1 MTTDREAVPRP
12 GPDRE
17 GQLAEVWGDVVDL
30 RHLAG
35 AMVIGAGVSL
45 GLYFIASHLFAA
57 TVGSVEVGR
66 SYAMLVGLLACV
78 AGGAISARL
87 FPPKRVMTEFGGRLG
102 TSPIE
107 DGEGASSTGL
117 PPETV
122 DEMRALGL
130 HDALER
136 SIP

>member
-1 MTTDREAVPRP
+1 MRADRETAARP
-12 GPDRE
+12 GPDVE
-17 GQLAEVWGDVVDL
+17 GRLAEVWGDVVDL

-35 AMVIGAGVSL
+35 AVLIGAGVSL
-45 GLYFIASHLFAA
+45 GFYLVADRLFATA
-57 TVGSVEVGR
+57 VDSVEVGR

-102 TSPIE
+102 SSPTGDI
-107 DGEGASSTGL
+107 EGASSTGL
-117 PPETV
+117 PSETV

-136 SIP
+136 SIS

>member
-1 MTTDREAVPRP
+1 MTVESKAALRP
-12 GPDRE
+12 GPDEE
-17 GQLAEVWGDVVDL
+17 GRLAEVWGDVVDL

-35 AMVIGAGVSL
+35 AVSIGAGVSL
-45 GLYFIASHLFAA
+45 GLYFVAGRLFAA
-57 TVGSVEVGR
+57 TVDSVEVGR

-78 AGGAISARL
+78 AGGAIAARL
-87 FPPKRVMTEFGGRLG
+87 FPPKRVMTEFGGRLEG
-102 TSPIE
+102 SPIG
-107 DGEGASSTGL
+107 DAEGASSTGL

>member
-1 MTTDREAVPRP
+1 MSVDRKTVARP
-12 GPDRE
+12 DADLE
-17 GQLAEVWGDVVDL
+17 GRLAEVWGDVVDL

-35 AMVIGAGVSL
+35 AMLIGAGVSL
-45 GLYFIASHLFAA
+45 GLYLIAGRLFAA
-57 TVGSVEVGR
+57 TVVSVEVGR

-78 AGGAISARL
+78 AGGAIAARL

-102 TSPIE
+102 SFQVE
-107 DGEGASSTGL
+107 DVEGAPSSGL
-117 PPETV
+117 PSETV

-130 HDALER
+130 HDAADR

>member
-1 MTTDREAVPRP
+1 MTVESEAGLRP
-12 GPDRE
+12 GPDGE
-17 GQLAEVWGDVVDL
+17 GHLAEVWGDVVDL

-35 AMVIGAGVSL
+35 AVSIGAGVSL
-45 GLYFIASHLFAA
+45 GFYVVAGRLFAA
-57 TVGSVEVGR
+57 TVDSAEVGR

-78 AGGAISARL
+78 AGGAIAARL

-102 TSPIE
+102 TPPIG
-107 DGEGASSTGL
+107 DVEGASSTVL
-117 PPETV
+117 PPQTV

-130 HDALER
+130 HDASDR